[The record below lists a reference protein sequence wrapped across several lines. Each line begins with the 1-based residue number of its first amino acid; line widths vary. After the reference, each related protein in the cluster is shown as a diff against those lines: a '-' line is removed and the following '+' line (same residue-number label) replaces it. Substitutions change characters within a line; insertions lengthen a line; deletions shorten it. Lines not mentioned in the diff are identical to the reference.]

1 MKLRSLI
8 LAVTLFVTAA
18 PTFAQTPESAAESAA
33 IAWLGLVD
41 AGDYAESW
49 SAASTLFRQS
59 VTEAQWQA
67 AVAGVREPLGPLTS
81 RKVQSATFK
90 DSLPG
95 APDGEYV
102 VIVFTSSFANK
113 ATAIE
118 TVTPMKDAD
127 GEWRVSGYFIR

>member
-1 MKLRSLI
+1 MKLRALI
-8 LAVTLFVTAA
+8 LAITILAIAA
-18 PTFAQTPESAAESAA
+18 PAYAETPEAAAESAA
-33 IAWLGLVD
+33 LVWLGLVD
-41 AGDYAESW
+41 AGSYGQSW

-59 VTEAQWQA
+59 VTEAQWQS
-67 AVAGVREPLGPLTS
+67 AVAGVRAPLGALTS

-90 DSLPG
+90 NSLPG

-102 VIVFTSSFANK
+102 VVVFASSFENK

-127 GEWRVSGYFIR
+127 GKWRVSGYYIR